1 MKLFF
6 QDPRQL
12 LSIFTEL
19 ENENLNLI
27 QECREAEGNLEKIRN
42 TVHEVT
48 FYFAHFFWKESKLQA
63 RENEKHYLRLTTYLV
78 KNFSQIAVTLIPL
91 CASFNIIWRDYSM
104 QNRGLASNRGVRSSI
119 FFIMTENKLGTA
131 LFSRNFQNVMLRLDF
146 V

>member
-1 MKLFF
+1 MCFILIIDKAKGEVKLFF

-48 FYFAHFFWKESKLQA
+48 L
-63 RENEKHYLRLTTYLV
+63 YLV
-78 KNFSQIAVTLIPL
+78 Q
-91 CASFNIIWRDYSM
+91 
-104 QNRGLASNRGVRSSI
+104 
-119 FFIMTENKLGTA
+119 FF
-131 LFSRNFQNVMLRLDF
+131 
-146 V
+146 

>member
-1 MKLFF
+1 MTVHFDLDKAKGEVKLFF

-48 FYFAHFFWKESKLQA
+48 FYFTLSSFL
-63 RENEKHYLRLTTYLV
+63 RTLYL
-78 KNFSQIAVTLIPL
+78 
-91 CASFNIIWRDYSM
+91 
-104 QNRGLASNRGVRSSI
+104 
-119 FFIMTENKLGTA
+119 
-131 LFSRNFQNVMLRLDF
+131 
-146 V
+146 